1 MKVCLGGT
9 FNIIHKGHELIFQK
23 AFEGDNQVFIGLTS
37 DELISGKKEVEI
49 DEFHAREKR
58 LIAFLNGMGWEGR
71 FTISKLTDEL
81 GPAKEKDFD
90 AIIVSEETIA
100 GAEAINLEREKKS
113 LKPLKIHPVKMAFAE
128 NGDIISSTRIKK
140 GEMDVNGKLMKRVLI
155 YIGSENQV
163 KIKAVENVFSKL
175 FRRVSVKGI
184 RVDSNVPEQPKEK
197 DVIKGAI
204 KRATDVLDSDCDF
217 GVGIEA
223 GLFFNEVEK
232 KYFDVQYCAIIDKRK
247 RITLGHGGGFIY
259 PDEIINLINQG
270 KTVGQA
276 IEEMYGIK
284 DVGRK
289 NGAIGFLSKDLLNRT
304 KLTEQA
310 VLMALIPRI
319 RSELYER
326 E

>member
-9 FNIIHKGHELIFQK
+9 FNIIHKGHELLFQK
-23 AFEGDNQVFIGLTS
+23 AFEDNNQVAIGLTS

-49 DEFHAREKR
+49 EKYEIREKK

-90 AIIVSEETIA
+90 AIIVSGETKA
-100 GAEAINLEREKKS
+100 GAEAINLERGKNS
-113 LKPLKIHPVKMAFAE
+113 LKLLKIIPVKMAFAE
-128 NGDIISSTRIKK
+128 NGDVISSTRIKK
-140 GEMDVNGKLMKRVLI
+140 GEMDVNGKLMKTVLV
-155 YIGSENQV
+155 YVGSENQV
-163 KIKAVENVFSKL
+163 KIGAVENVFSKL
-175 FRRVSVKGI
+175 FRKIVVKGI
-184 RVDSNVPEQPKEK
+184 KVDSNVPQQPKEK
-197 DVIKGAI
+197 EVIEGAI
-204 KRATDVLDSDCDF
+204 KRATDILDSDCDF

-223 GLFFNEVEK
+223 GLFFNEVEN

-247 RITLGHGGGFIY
+247 KITLGHGGGFYY
-259 PDEIINLINQG
+259 PDEIINLVNQG
-270 KTVGQA
+270 KTVGRA
-276 IEEMYGIK
+276 IEERYGIK

-289 NGAIGFLSKDLLNRT
+289 MGAIGYLSKDLLNRT

-319 RSELYER
+319 RSELYE
-326 E
+326 